1 VSADYDA
8 CVARETEELG
18 QTPEEQFKLSSLTLT
33 VYVPT
38 ILFSIGQGAVIPVIP
53 LFARELG
60 SSVAAAALVVA
71 MRGLGQL
78 FFDIPAGVAVSKW
91 GDKGAMVAGTA
102 MIAVVA
108 VGAAFSPNPAML
120 ALLVFVMGGGWA
132 FWQVARLAY
141 VSEQVP
147 LALRGRAI
155 SMTGGMNR
163 VGNFIGP
170 VLGGAL
176 GSVFGLE
183 AAFIAQAVLG
193 LASSACMFLVVAEGE
208 GSENVEMHGIGGR
221 LVGTVVEHRK
231 VFLTAGF
238 PMMALGLLRQ
248 ARQVFLPLWG
258 DEIGLS
264 VAQIGA
270 VTSMSFFI
278 DAAVFYPIG
287 SVMDRFGRKWAAVPC
302 LSTLAIGLLLLP
314 LTGGFV
320 SFLMIAFLTGLGNGF
335 GAGINMTLGADFA
348 PEVGRGEFLGV
359 WRLLADVGQAGG
371 PAVISV
377 ITGVSSL
384 GVAAVA
390 SGGIGI
396 LGAVVLLAFMPET
409 LKKKEPA
416 VVPVEVSSRR

>member
-1 VSADYDA
+1 M
-8 CVARETEELG
+8 AREIEEL
-18 QTPEEQFKLSSLTLT
+18 QPNSERFRLSSLTLS
-33 VYVPT
+33 VYLPT

-60 SSVAAAALVVA
+60 SSLAAAALVVA

-78 FFDIPAGVAVSKW
+78 VFDIPAGVAVSRF

-102 MIAVVA
+102 LIGAVA
-108 VGAAFSPNPAML
+108 VGAALSPTPLVL
-120 ALLVFVMGGGWA
+120 AILVFVMGGGWA

-147 LALRGRAI
+147 LASRGRAI

-163 VGNFIGP
+163 VGNFMGP
-170 VLGGAL
+170 LLGGAL
-176 GSVFGLE
+176 GSAFGLE
-183 AAFIAQAVLG
+183 SAFIAQAVLG
-193 LASSACMFLVVAEGE
+193 LAASATMFMVVAEGR
-208 GSENVEMHGIGGR
+208 GSEHLEMHGIGGR
-221 LVGTVVEHRK
+221 LARTVVDNRA
-231 VFLTAGF
+231 VFLAAGF

-302 LSTLAIGLLLLP
+302 LATLAAGLVVLP
-314 LTGGFV
+314 LTHGFGP
-320 SFLMIAFLTGLGNGF
+320 FLGVAFLTGLGNGF

-348 PEVGRGEFLGV
+348 PDTRRGEFLGV

-371 PAVISV
+371 PAIISV
-377 ITGVSSL
+377 ITGISSL
-384 GVAAVA
+384 AAASVV
-390 SGGIGI
+390 SGGIG
-396 LGAVVLLAFMPET
+396 LAGAAILLAFMPET
-409 LKKKEPA
+409 L
-416 VVPVEVSSRR
+416 RRGPKVLKVDPG

>member
-1 VSADYDA
+1 M
-8 CVARETEELG
+8 AREIEELG
-18 QTPEEQFKLSSLTLT
+18 GVQEEPFKLSSLTFT
-33 VYVPT
+33 VYIPT

-102 MIAVVA
+102 MIAIVA
-108 VGAAFSPNPAML
+108 VGAAFSPNPTTL

-163 VGNFIGP
+163 VGNFMGP

-183 AAFIAQAVLG
+183 SAFIAQAVLG
-193 LASSACMFLVVAEGE
+193 LASSACMFLVVAESE
-208 GSENVEMHGIGGR
+208 GTEHLEMHGIGGR
-221 LVGTVVEHRK
+221 LVNTVVENRQI
-231 VFLTAGF
+231 FLTAGF

-258 DEIGLS
+258 DAIGLS

-287 SVMDRFGRKWAAVPC
+287 SVMDRFGRKYAAVPC
-302 LSTLAIGLLLLP
+302 LGTLALGLLILP
-314 LTGGFV
+314 LTQGFGA
-320 SFLMIAFLTGLGNGF
+320 FLFIAFLTGLGNGF

-377 ITGVSSL
+377 ITGFSSL
-384 GVAAVA
+384 AAASVV
-390 SGGIGI
+390 SGGIG
-396 LGAVVLLAFMPET
+396 LAGAAILLAFMPET
-409 LKKKEPA
+409 LKKKPV
-416 VVPVEVSSRR
+416 VVPVETATPG

>member
-1 VSADYDA
+1 M
-8 CVARETEELG
+8 AREIEELG
-18 QTPEEQFKLSSLTLT
+18 GGRPEFKLSSLTFT
-33 VYVPT
+33 VYLPT

-78 FFDIPAGVAVSKW
+78 FFDIPAGVAVTKW

-102 MIAVVA
+102 MIGLVA
-108 VGAAFSPNPAML
+108 VGAAFSPTPLVL

-147 LALRGRAI
+147 LAQRGRAI

-170 VLGGAL
+170 VVGGSL
-176 GSVFGLE
+176 GSAFGLE

-193 LASSACMFLVVAEGE
+193 LAASATMFMVVAEGR
-208 GSENVEMHGIGGR
+208 GSENLELHGIGSR
-221 LVGTVVEHRK
+221 LAQTVVDHRK
-231 VFLTAGF
+231 VFLAAGF

-264 VAQIGA
+264 VAQIGV

-302 LSTLAIGLLLLP
+302 LSTLALGLVLLP
-314 LTGGFV
+314 LTSGFGT
-320 SFLMIAFLTGLGNGF
+320 FLMIAFLTGVGNGF

-348 PEVGRGEFLGV
+348 PDVGRGEFLGV

-371 PAVISV
+371 PAIISV
-377 ITGVSSL
+377 ITGISSL
-384 GVAAVA
+384 AAASVV
-390 SGGIGI
+390 SGGIGFV
-396 LGAVVLLAFMPET
+396 GAAILLAFMPET
-409 LKKKEPA
+409 LKKSEPA
-416 VVPVEVSSRR
+416 VVPVVPPG